1 MEYIYNID
9 LFAVKFINSNT
20 VYYFNNNSNEFAKI
34 VNDFKNAT
42 AIDFIAREE
51 KPLKFKKLS
60 KKLIVQLIGYNTENE
75 QALIKLNFI
84 K

>member
-20 VYYFNNNSNEFAKI
+20 VYYFNNSSNEFAQI
-34 VNDFKNAT
+34 VNDFKNASG
-42 AIDFIAREE
+42 IDFIAREQT
-51 KPLKFKKLS
+51 PLKFKKLS
-60 KKLIVQLIGYNTENE
+60 KKLAIQLIGYNTENE
-75 QALIKLNFI
+75 QALKRLNFI